1 MNILSELPS
10 KRQGVAS
17 EALRVPSLEIQSG
30 RTKFSSPGRPGGGG
44 GKRGKLTGEMSS
56 GSRRRFQRRM
66 ACLDW
71 EDMAARGVPVLFIT
85 LTTPEEYWTRELDVY
100 LALRRFHDR
109 LDYSYSDTVV
119 GAFVRRERGA
129 KRGMLHYHLMVFGE
143 RYISANWLRESWAK
157 SLGHAGKVRVDVDRA
172 YTSREV
178 CKYLSKYMSKAAYE
192 GAPAEVSSARE
203 DSARAESSSAESLA
217 LSELHTVG
225 EGSSPVY
232 TGQRP
237 WTVWNEKRLSWGEE
251 LHVEGDAARMV
262 AAKMRRILHRWQ
274 VDKARARA
282 RKLFPG
288 RLGVRV
294 GVCLGRSGFAEFLRK
309 SNGFTVL
316 ASPGLLSQVFRYAFS
331 EVFGEAC
338 AEVFGT
344 VL

>member
-1 MNILSELPS
+1 MNILPELPS
-10 KRQGVAS
+10 NRQEVAS
-17 EALRVPSLEIQSG
+17 KALRVPSLEIQSG
-30 RTKFSSPGRPGGGG
+30 RTKFSSPGRPGGRG

-85 LTTPEEYWTRELDVY
+85 LTTPEEYWSRERDVY

-109 LDYSYSDTVV
+109 LDYCYSDTVI

-143 RYISANWLRESWAK
+143 RYISANWLRDAWAQ
-157 SLGHAGKVRVDVDRA
+157 SLRHAGKVRVDVDRA
-172 YTSREV
+172 YTSHEL
-178 CKYLSKYMSKAAYE
+178 CKYLSKYLSKAAYE
-192 GAPAEVSSARE
+192 GAPAEGFSGRQ
-203 DSARAESSSAESLA
+203 DSARAESSSGESLA

-225 EGSSPVY
+225 EGSSLVY

-237 WTVWNEKRLSWGEE
+237 WTVWNEKGLSWGEE
-251 LHVEGDAARMV
+251 LHVEGDAAKLI

-282 RKLFPG
+282 RKWFPG
-288 RLGVRV
+288 PLGVKV

-309 SNGFTVL
+309 SDGFTVL

-331 EVFGEAC
+331 EVLGQAW
-338 AEVFGT
+338 AEVFGLP
-344 VL
+344 V